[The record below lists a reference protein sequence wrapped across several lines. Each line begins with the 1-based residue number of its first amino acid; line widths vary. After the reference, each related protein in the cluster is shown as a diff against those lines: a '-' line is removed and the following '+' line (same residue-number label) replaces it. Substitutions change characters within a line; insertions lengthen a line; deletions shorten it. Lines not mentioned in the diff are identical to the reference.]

1 MQDGFV
7 FERAKPV
14 FGRSAWML
22 RACMRF
28 FSSITDFF
36 HDNYPSSER
45 LGVPVARWRQ
55 SIYRTIFETNT
66 EMGKRFERRLTLAII
81 LSLCVVIAHSIPS
94 IAGDWRLYYL
104 LRALEWMFT
113 LGFTVEYLLRLISV
127 RHPLRYALSFY
138 GLVDLLSIVPTYL
151 GIFFPQAHFLAAVR
165 ALRLVRT
172 FHIFP
177 ALRHFLDEYL
187 MLGQA
192 LKASAR
198 KIFVFLSVVA
208 VIVFVMGTL
217 MFVIEGPESG
227 FTSVPIGIY
236 WAISTVT
243 TVGYGDVTPATPLGR
258 IFASIM
264 MLLGWGVLAVPTGIV
279 GAEISRGTLGTKAR
293 LKGVECHVCGLARH
307 EEDSRYCRRCGTRL
321 LMPGTPSRATS
332 ATASASASASDAAAC
347 PQAPASATSA
357 AGAARAETVSAPAAE
372 AKPAA
377 SAASHTA
384 SPGSAPV

>member
-1 MQDGFV
+1 MP
-7 FERAKPV
+7 AYPPLLL
-14 FGRSAWML
+14 A
-22 RACMRF
+22 MRF
-28 FSSITDFF
+28 FASISEFF
-36 HDNYPSSER
+36 RDNYPSSDS

-55 SIYRTIFETNT
+55 SIYRTVFETNS
-66 EMGKRFERRLTLAII
+66 EMGKRFERRLTVAIL
-81 LSLCVVIAHSIPS
+81 LSLSVVMAHSIPS

-113 LGFTVEYLLRLISV
+113 IGFTVEYALRLVSV

-151 GIFFPQAHFLAAVR
+151 GIFFPEAHFLASLR

-177 ALRHFLDEYL
+177 IFRHFLDEYL

-208 VIVFVMGTL
+208 LIVFVMGTL
-217 MFVIEGPESG
+217 MYVIEGPEHG

-243 TVGYGDVTPATPLGR
+243 TVGYGDVTPATSIGR

-279 GAEISRGTLGTKAR
+279 GAELTRGVGTKAR
-293 LKGVECHVCGLARH
+293 LKGVDCEVCGLSRH
-307 EEDSRYCRRCGTRL
+307 EEDSRYCRRCGARL
-321 LMPGTPSRATS
+321 LRTAEPARPGP
-332 ATASASASASDAAAC
+332 AA
-347 PQAPASATSA
+347 P
-357 AGAARAETVSAPAAE
+357 APAADMPTPTPAKAE
-372 AKPAA
+372 ADA
-377 SAASHTA
+377 SMAHDVSHA
-384 SPGSAPV
+384 

>member
-1 MQDGFV
+1 MQWLASLS
-7 FERAKPV
+7 E
-14 FGRSAWML
+14 
-22 RACMRF
+22 F
-28 FSSITDFF
+28 FR
-36 HDNYPSSER
+36 DNYPSAER

-55 SIYRTIFETNT
+55 SIYRTVFETNT

-104 LRALEWMFT
+104 LRALEWIFT
-113 LGFTVEYLLRLISV
+113 IGFTVEYVLRLVSV

-151 GIFFPQAHFLAAVR
+151 GIFYPEAHFLAAVR

-177 ALRHFLDEYL
+177 IFRNFLNEYL

-192 LKASAR
+192 LRASAR

-208 VIVFVMGTL
+208 LIVFVMGAL
-217 MFVIEGPESG
+217 IFVIEGPRNG
-227 FTSVPIGIY
+227 FTSVPMGIY

-243 TVGYGDVTPATPLGR
+243 TVGYGDVTPSTPMGR

-279 GAEISRGTLGTKAR
+279 GAELSRNVGTKAR
-293 LKGVECHVCGLARH
+293 LKGVECDACGLERH

-321 LMPGTPSRATS
+321 DRTVKPVASPP
-332 ATASASASASDAAAC
+332 ATAAAAQ
-347 PQAPASATSA
+347 P
-357 AGAARAETVSAPAAE
+357 AGAKKAADSAQATDLPAMHSE
-372 AKPAA
+372 
-377 SAASHTA
+377 
-384 SPGSAPV
+384 

>member
-1 MQDGFV
+1 
-7 FERAKPV
+7 
-14 FGRSAWML
+14 
-22 RACMRF
+22 MRLFALVSEF
-28 FSSITDFF
+28 FR
-36 HDNYPSSER
+36 DNYPSSDR

-55 SIYRTIFETNT
+55 SIYRTVFETNT

-94 IAGDWRLYYL
+94 IAQDWRLYYL

-113 LGFTVEYLLRLISV
+113 LGFTVEYALRLVSV
-127 RHPLRYALSFY
+127 RKPWRYALSFY

-151 GIFFPQAHFLAAVR
+151 AIFYPEAHFLAAVR

-172 FHIFP
+172 FQIFP
-177 ALRHFLDEYL
+177 VLRQFLEEYL

-192 LKASAR
+192 LRASAR

-217 MFVIEGPESG
+217 MYVIEGPEHG

-243 TVGYGDVTPATPLGR
+243 TVGYGDVTPSTAVGR

-279 GAEISRGTLGTKAR
+279 GSELSRSVGTKAR
-293 LKGVECHVCGLARH
+293 LKGVDCEACGLERH
-307 EEDSRYCRRCGTRL
+307 EDDARFCRRCGTRL
-321 LMPGTPSRATS
+321 VL
-332 ATASASASASDAAAC
+332 
-347 PQAPASATSA
+347 
-357 AGAARAETVSAPAAE
+357 
-372 AKPAA
+372 
-377 SAASHTA
+377 
-384 SPGSAPV
+384 PGSAPRKAFAAATGQAQPAAASTAAQAETA

>member
-1 MQDGFV
+1 MPLF
-7 FERAKPV
+7 A
-14 FGRSAWML
+14 SIAT
-22 RACMRF
+22 F
-28 FSSITDFF
+28 FRE
-36 HDNYPSSER
+36 NYPSADN

-55 SIYRTIFETNT
+55 SIYRTVFESNT
-66 EMGKRFERRLTLAII
+66 EMGKRFERRLTLAIA

-94 IAGDWRLYYL
+94 IAEDWRLYYL

-113 LGFTVEYLLRLISV
+113 LGFTVEYVLRLVSV
-127 RHPLRYALSFY
+127 RRPLRYALSFY

-151 GIFFPQAHFLAAVR
+151 GIFFPQAHFLASVR

-177 ALRHFLDEYL
+177 IFRNFLDEYL

-208 VIVFVMGTL
+208 LIVFVMGTL
-217 MFVIEGPESG
+217 MYVMEGPEHG

-243 TVGYGDVTPATPLGR
+243 TVGYGDVTPSTPIGR

-279 GAEISRGTLGTKAR
+279 GAELSRSVGTKAS
-293 LKGVECHVCGLARH
+293 LKGVGCEVCGLGRH
-307 EEDSRYCRRCGTRL
+307 EDDSRYCRRCGSRL
-321 LMPGTPSRATS
+321 VLPGSVRTAQAVPASTEQVAPPGT
-332 ATASASASASDAAAC
+332 
-347 PQAPASATSA
+347 QL
-357 AGAARAETVSAPAAE
+357 
-372 AKPAA
+372 
-377 SAASHTA
+377 
-384 SPGSAPV
+384 

>member
-1 MQDGFV
+1 
-7 FERAKPV
+7 
-14 FGRSAWML
+14 
-22 RACMRF
+22 MRF
-28 FSSITDFF
+28 FAAISEFF
-36 HDNYPSSER
+36 HDNYPSSDR

-55 SIYRTIFETNT
+55 SIYRTVFESNS

-81 LSLCVVIAHSIPS
+81 LSLTVVIAHSIPS

-104 LRALEWMFT
+104 LRALEWLFT
-113 LGFTVEYLLRLISV
+113 IGFTVEYVLRLVSV

-151 GIFFPQAHFLAAVR
+151 GMFFPEAHFLASLR

-177 ALRHFLDEYL
+177 VFRHFLDEYL

-208 VIVFVMGTL
+208 LIVFVMGTL
-217 MFVIEGPESG
+217 MYVIEGPQHG

-243 TVGYGDVTPATPLGR
+243 TVGYGDVTPSTSVGR

-279 GAEISRGTLGTKAR
+279 GAELTRSAGTKAR
-293 LKGVECHVCGLARH
+293 LKGVDCEVCGLARH
-307 EEDSRYCRRCGTRL
+307 EDDSRYCRRCGTRL
-321 LMPGTPSRATS
+321 ALPGVNRATPAAQ
-332 ATASASASASDAAAC
+332 AT
-347 PQAPASATSA
+347 A
-357 AGAARAETVSAPAAE
+357 AGAPQTS
-372 AKPAA
+372 AKPSMHSATTDA
-377 SAASHTA
+377 SE
-384 SPGSAPV
+384 PIV

>member
-1 MQDGFV
+1 M
-7 FERAKPV
+7 
-14 FGRSAWML
+14 
-22 RACMRF
+22 
-28 FSSITDFF
+28 
-36 HDNYPSSER
+36 
-45 LGVPVARWRQ
+45 PVARWRQ
-55 SIYRTIFETNT
+55 SIYRTVFETNT

-104 LRALEWMFT
+104 LRALEWIFT
-113 LGFTVEYLLRLISV
+113 IGFTVEYVLRLVSV

-151 GIFFPQAHFLAAVR
+151 GIFYPEAHFLAAVR

-177 ALRHFLDEYL
+177 IFRNFLNEYL

-192 LKASAR
+192 LRASAR

-208 VIVFVMGTL
+208 LIVFVMGAL
-217 MFVIEGPESG
+217 IFVIEGPRNG
-227 FTSVPIGIY
+227 FTSVPMGIY

-243 TVGYGDVTPATPLGR
+243 TVGYGDVTPSTPMGR

-279 GAEISRGTLGTKAR
+279 GAELSRNVGTKAR
-293 LKGVECHVCGLARH
+293 LKGVECEACGLERH

-321 LMPGTPSRATS
+321 DRATKPVANPP
-332 ATASASASASDAAAC
+332 ATAAAAQ
-347 PQAPASATSA
+347 P
-357 AGAARAETVSAPAAE
+357 AGAKKAADSAQATDLPAMHSE
-372 AKPAA
+372 
-377 SAASHTA
+377 
-384 SPGSAPV
+384 

>member
-1 MQDGFV
+1 MQWLASLS
-7 FERAKPV
+7 E
-14 FGRSAWML
+14 
-22 RACMRF
+22 F
-28 FSSITDFF
+28 FR
-36 HDNYPSSER
+36 DNYPSAER

-55 SIYRTIFETNT
+55 SIYRTVFETNT

-104 LRALEWMFT
+104 LRALEWIFT
-113 LGFTVEYLLRLISV
+113 IGFTVEYVLRLVSV

-151 GIFFPQAHFLAAVR
+151 GIFYPEAHFLAAVR

-177 ALRHFLDEYL
+177 IFRNFLNEYL

-192 LKASAR
+192 LRASAR

-208 VIVFVMGTL
+208 LIVFVMGAL
-217 MFVIEGPESG
+217 IFVIEGPRNG
-227 FTSVPIGIY
+227 FTSVPMGIY

-243 TVGYGDVTPATPLGR
+243 TVGYGDVTPSTPMGR

-279 GAEISRGTLGTKAR
+279 GAELSRNVGTKAR
-293 LKGVECHVCGLARH
+293 LKGVECEACGLERH

-321 LMPGTPSRATS
+321 DRATKPVANPP
-332 ATASASASASDAAAC
+332 ATAAAAQ
-347 PQAPASATSA
+347 P
-357 AGAARAETVSAPAAE
+357 AGAEKAADSAQATDLPAMHSE
-372 AKPAA
+372 
-377 SAASHTA
+377 
-384 SPGSAPV
+384 

>member
-1 MQDGFV
+1 M
-7 FERAKPV
+7 ERNVQPLQSLV
-14 FGRSAWML
+14 T
-22 RACMRF
+22 MRF
-28 FSSITDFF
+28 LASIAEFF
-36 HDNYPSSER
+36 RDNYPSSDR

-55 SIYRTIFETNT
+55 SIYRTVFDSNS
-66 EMGKRFERRLTLAII
+66 EMGKRFERRLTVAIL
-81 LSLCVVIAHSIPS
+81 LSLCVVMAHSIPS
-94 IAGDWRLYYL
+94 IASDWRLYYL

-113 LGFTVEYLLRLISV
+113 LGFTVEYVLRLISV

-151 GIFFPQAHFLAAVR
+151 GIFFPEAHFLASLR

-177 ALRHFLDEYL
+177 IFRHFLDEYL

-208 VIVFVMGTL
+208 LIVFVMGTL
-217 MFVIEGPESG
+217 MYVIEGPVHG

-243 TVGYGDVTPATPLGR
+243 TVGYGDVTPATAIGR

-279 GAEISRGTLGTKAR
+279 GAELTRSAGTKAQ
-293 LKGVECHVCGLARH
+293 LKGVDCEVCGLARH
-307 EEDSRYCRRCGTRL
+307 EADSRYCRRCGARL
-321 LMPGTPSRATS
+321 VLAAAAR
-332 ATASASASASDAAAC
+332 SASASDEA
-347 PQAPASATSA
+347 QASGIPA
-357 AGAARAETVSAPAAE
+357 G
-372 AKPAA
+372 
-377 SAASHTA
+377 H
-384 SPGSAPV
+384 

>member
-1 MQDGFV
+1 MGQGFYNPRMQWLASLS
-7 FERAKPV
+7 E
-14 FGRSAWML
+14 
-22 RACMRF
+22 F
-28 FSSITDFF
+28 FRG
-36 HDNYPSSER
+36 NYPSAER

-55 SIYRTIFETNT
+55 SIYRTVFETNT

-104 LRALEWMFT
+104 LRALEWIFT
-113 LGFTVEYLLRLISV
+113 IGFTVEYVLRLVSV

-151 GIFFPQAHFLAAVR
+151 GIFYPEAHFLAAVR

-177 ALRHFLDEYL
+177 IFRNFLNEYL

-192 LKASAR
+192 LRASAR

-208 VIVFVMGTL
+208 LIVFVMGAL
-217 MFVIEGPESG
+217 IFVIEGPRNG
-227 FTSVPIGIY
+227 FTSVPMGIY

-243 TVGYGDVTPATPLGR
+243 TVGYGDVTPSTPMGR

-279 GAEISRGTLGTKAR
+279 GAELSRNVGTKAR
-293 LKGVECHVCGLARH
+293 LKGVECEACGLERH

-321 LMPGTPSRATS
+321 DRATKPVANPP
-332 ATASASASASDAAAC
+332 ATAAAAQ
-347 PQAPASATSA
+347 P
-357 AGAARAETVSAPAAE
+357 AGAKKAADSAQATDLPAMHSE
-372 AKPAA
+372 
-377 SAASHTA
+377 
-384 SPGSAPV
+384 

>member
-1 MQDGFV
+1 MQWLASLS
-7 FERAKPV
+7 E
-14 FGRSAWML
+14 
-22 RACMRF
+22 F
-28 FSSITDFF
+28 FR
-36 HDNYPSSER
+36 DNYPSAER

-55 SIYRTIFETNT
+55 SIYRTVFETNT

-104 LRALEWMFT
+104 LRALEWIFT
-113 LGFTVEYLLRLISV
+113 IGFTVEYVLRLVSV

-151 GIFFPQAHFLAAVR
+151 GIFYPEAHFLAAVR

-177 ALRHFLDEYL
+177 IFRNFLNEYL

-192 LKASAR
+192 LRASAR

-208 VIVFVMGTL
+208 LIVFVMGAL
-217 MFVIEGPESG
+217 IFVIEGPRNG
-227 FTSVPIGIY
+227 FTSVPMGIY

-243 TVGYGDVTPATPLGR
+243 TVGYGDVTPSTPMGR

-279 GAEISRGTLGTKAR
+279 GAELSRNVGTKAR
-293 LKGVECHVCGLARH
+293 LKGVECEACGLERH

-321 LMPGTPSRATS
+321 ERATKPVAS
-332 ATASASASASDAAAC
+332 PPATAAAAQ
-347 PQAPASATSA
+347 PAGVKNAADSEQATDLPAMHS
-357 AGAARAETVSAPAAE
+357 E
-372 AKPAA
+372 
-377 SAASHTA
+377 
-384 SPGSAPV
+384 

>member
-1 MQDGFV
+1 MQWLASLS
-7 FERAKPV
+7 E
-14 FGRSAWML
+14 
-22 RACMRF
+22 F
-28 FSSITDFF
+28 FR
-36 HDNYPSSER
+36 DNYPSAER

-55 SIYRTIFETNT
+55 SIYRTVFETNT

-104 LRALEWMFT
+104 LRALEWIFT
-113 LGFTVEYLLRLISV
+113 IGFTVEYVLRLVSV

-151 GIFFPQAHFLAAVR
+151 GIFYPEAHFLAALR

-177 ALRHFLDEYL
+177 IFRNFLNEYL

-208 VIVFVMGTL
+208 LIVFVMGAL
-217 MFVIEGPESG
+217 IFVIEGPRNG
-227 FTSVPIGIY
+227 FTSVPMGIY

-243 TVGYGDVTPATPLGR
+243 TVGYGDVTPSTPMGR

-279 GAEISRGTLGTKAR
+279 GAELSRNVGTKAR
-293 LKGVECHVCGLARH
+293 LKGVECEACGLERH

-321 LMPGTPSRATS
+321 ERAAKPVAS
-332 ATASASASASDAAAC
+332 PPATAATAAAAQ
-347 PQAPASATSA
+347 P
-357 AGAARAETVSAPAAE
+357 AGAKKAADSEQATGLPAMHSE
-372 AKPAA
+372 
-377 SAASHTA
+377 
-384 SPGSAPV
+384 